1 MRGSSATRSA
11 LGSPVLVGAVTIL
24 VTVVAVFLAYNAN
37 RGLPFVPTTQVK
49 VITPNAT
56 KLVVGNEVREGG
68 FRVGVIDRIS
78 PKQLPDG
85 TAGAEVSLKIDQ
97 RAAPLPRDSTVAL
110 RPRSALGLRYVQL
123 TRGTSGKALSD
134 GGTLRINQDAIA
146 PELEDFFNTFRPQT
160 RTDIRANL
168 TEFGGAFAGRGES
181 LNRTF
186 AAFPRFLAN
195 LEPVMELLADPE
207 TRLVRFFDEL
217 EDSAR
222 ATAPV
227 AEEFA
232 RGFAVGAQTFEA
244 FSRDPR
250 ALRET
255 ISRSPETLEAG
266 TRSLIAQ
273 RPLLRNLAAISPLL
287 RTTARQVRGTL
298 PTANRALVAG
308 TRVLPRTPGLNED
321 LGRSLGDLRDFA
333 GAPGTNAGLRGL
345 TTTVGTL
352 NPTIKY
358 VGPFVTVCNYWN
370 YWWTYLADHLSHEDE
385 TGTIERIEVKTA
397 PDQRNDLGGFGAS
410 QFANGEGVN
419 PLTSFEGDP
428 VNLHGQAYG
437 RAVNE
442 RGEADC
448 ENGQR
453 GYPQRV
459 AEGAPPNFNV
469 ALDPRT
475 PGDQGPTFTGRPRVP
490 EGQTFSAEPTTPIPG
505 VNAP

>member
-1 MRGSSATRSA
+1 MRSSSSARTA
-11 LGSPVLVGAVTIL
+11 LASPVLVGAITIL

-37 RGLPFVPTTQVK
+37 AGLPFVPTTQVK
-49 VITPNAT
+49 VVVPNAT

-68 FRVGVIDRIS
+68 FRIGVIDRIS

-85 TAGAEVSLKIDQ
+85 TAGAQLSLKIDQ
-97 RAAPLPRDSTVAL
+97 AAAPLPRDSTVSL

-123 TRGTSGKALSD
+123 VRGTAPKALAD
-134 GGTLRINQDAIA
+134 GGTIRINENAIA
-146 PELEDFFNTFRPQT
+146 PEFEDFFNTFRPQT

-168 TEFGGAFAGRGES
+168 TEFGAAFAGRGES
-181 LNRTF
+181 LNRAF
-186 AAFPRFLAN
+186 AAFPRFLGN
-195 LEPVMELLADPE
+195 LEPVMELLAEPE
-207 TRLVRFFDEL
+207 TGLVRFFDEL
-217 EDSAR
+217 EDAAR
-222 ATAPV
+222 VTAPV
-227 AEEFA
+227 ADEFA

-244 FSRDPR
+244 ISRDPD
-250 ALRET
+250 ALRDT
-255 ISRSPETLEAG
+255 ISKSPETLRVG

-273 RPLLRNLAAISPLL
+273 RPLLRNLATISPLL
-287 RTTARQVRGTL
+287 RTTARQLRQTL
-298 PTANRALVAG
+298 PTTNRALLAG
-308 TRVLPRTPGLNED
+308 TRVLPRTPALNED

-333 GAPGTNAGLRGL
+333 RAPGTNAGLRGL
-345 TTTVGTL
+345 TATVATL

-358 VGPFVTVCNYWN
+358 AGPFVTVCNYWN
-370 YWWTYLADHLSHEDE
+370 YWWTYLSDHLSHEDD
-385 TGTIERIEVKTA
+385 TGSIQRIQVKTA
-397 PDQRNDLGGFGAS
+397 PDQRNELGAFGAS

-428 VNLHGQAYG
+428 VFLHGQSYG

-453 GYPQRV
+453 GYPERL
-459 AEGAPPNFNV
+459 AEGAPSNFKV
-469 ALDPRT
+469 VIDPRT